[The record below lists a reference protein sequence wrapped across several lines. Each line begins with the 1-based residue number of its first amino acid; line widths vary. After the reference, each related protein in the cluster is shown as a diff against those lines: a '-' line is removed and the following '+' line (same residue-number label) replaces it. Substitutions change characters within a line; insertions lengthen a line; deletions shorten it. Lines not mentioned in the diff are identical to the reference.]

1 MSKTKKHT
9 KKYKKNSTRRT
20 RKISKNIVSLNK
32 SLKTIIKKLTGKPFR
47 GTIGVVS
54 KFVLNNTT
62 PFISKIPIAGNTIV
76 YLFKKSEKSLYIVL
90 TTVDN
95 MVDSGGNII
104 TSAMDGAT
112 NLTVLVLNMGK

>member
-54 KFVLNNTT
+54 KSVLNNTT